1 MSAVPEIEVA
11 AAIIER
17 GGKFLIAQRP
27 ADDFLGGV
35 WEFPGG
41 KRETGED
48 LEACLVRELDE
59 ELAIRIEVG
68 DLWKVVS
75 HAYPDRKVRLHFYR
89 CRLPSGEPRPL
100 GCQAFRWVE
109 PRELRQFSFPPADAV
124 IIEEL
129 SNTPCREKS

>member
-1 MSAVPEIEVA
+1 MSTVPEIEVA
-11 AAIIER
+11 AAIVER
-17 GGKFLIAQRP
+17 GGKFLIAQRS
-27 ADDFLGGV
+27 ADDFLGGL

-48 LEACLVRELDE
+48 LETCLVRELDE
-59 ELAIRIEVG
+59 ELAVRIEVG

-75 HAYPDRKVRLHFYR
+75 HAYPDRKVKLHFYR
-89 CRLPSGEPRPL
+89 CRLPSGEPMSL
-100 GCQAFRWVE
+100 GCQAFRWVG
-109 PRELRQFSFPPADAV
+109 PRELRQFPFPPADAE